1 MGLGRREARGVAG
14 STVAPGGALLERG
27 ESLSLLV
34 GLLDRVRSGS
44 EGRLVLL
51 GGEAGVGKTA
61 LLRRFCE
68 IQGDAVRVFWGSC
81 QPMRTPRP
89 LGALVDVAAAV
100 GGQLEDLVAEAG
112 RPHDVAVALLQAL
125 RGRPPKVL
133 VLEDVHWADEAT
145 LDVLAVLAGRVGSAP
160 ALVLAS
166 YRDDELER
174 SEQLR
179 FLLGELVRRPGR
191 LKVEPLSPAGVV
203 ELAEPYGVDGLELY
217 GRTGGNPFFVTE
229 VLAAGGGE
237 RVPDT
242 VRDAVLARAARLSAP
257 ARRLLGAV
265 AIVPGQVELWLLEAL
280 AEELVDRLEECV
292 ASGVLIA
299 GRAHVAFRHEL
310 ARLAVEEAISPERR
324 LALHR
329 AAVDALAA
337 HGGDDPDFAALAHH
351 AEEARDADGVLRW
364 APPAAQRAALSRAH
378 REAAAQYARALRF
391 ADGQQLQLRAEFL
404 ARRAGECYLTSQIDE
419 AIGAQQEA
427 LDCHRRLGDKRGEGN
442 ALRVL
447 SRLLFFAGRA
457 SEAEPF
463 ASQAIELLE
472 RLPAGREL
480 AMAYANLSQR
490 RMVVDDAAE
499 AVEWG
504 NRALELG
511 RALGDTEAEVYA
523 LSNIAAAEFRTDA
536 AEGRLRLEAALA
548 LAQRHG
554 HEEHAALTYSRLVMF
569 PVRYRRHDI
578 ALDHLEPGLE
588 YCTQRGLDTFR
599 LYLLGCRARLE
610 LDLGEW
616 DAAADSAG
624 LVLRDPR
631 SAQLARTWALAT
643 LGLLRSRRGDDA
655 TEPLAEAHAMAAP
668 TFELDRITQV
678 AAARAEAAWLSGD
691 HATVQQVTDAAL
703 TLALDRQDPWAVGE
717 LAYWRW
723 RAGLHDQ
730 LPAGLAASPYASSI
744 AGEWKRAAD
753 LWREIGCQY
762 EAALALAD
770 GDDPAAA
777 RAALDQLQQLGARP
791 AAAIVARRLRQ
802 RGARGLP
809 RGPRKATRQNPAQL
823 TARELEV
830 LELVAEGLG
839 NREIANRLFLSE
851 KTVAHHVSAI
861 LRKLHV
867 RTRAQA
873 SVQAVRLGIAAED
886 R

>member
-1 MGLGRREARGVAG
+1 MGLGGE
-14 STVAPGGALLERG
+14 LLERG
-27 ESLSLLV
+27 QSLSLLTD
-34 GLLDRVRSGS
+34 LLDGVRSGS
-44 EGRLVLL
+44 EGRLVLV

-68 IQGDAVRVFWGSC
+68 LQGDAGRVFWGAC
-81 QPMRTPRP
+81 EPLRTPRP
-89 LGALVDVAAAV
+89 LGPLVDVAGAI
-100 GGQLEDLVAEAG
+100 GGELEELVAQAG
-112 RPHDVAVALLQAL
+112 RPHDVAVALLQEL
-125 RGRPPKVL
+125 RGGPPKVL

-145 LDVLAVLAGRVGSAP
+145 LDVLAVLAGRVGVAP
-160 ALVLAS
+160 VLVLAS
-166 YRDDELER
+166 YRDDELDR

-179 FLLGELVRRPGR
+179 FVLGELVRRPGR
-191 LKVEPLSPAGVV
+191 LKVEPLSPAGVA
-203 ELAEPYGVDGLELY
+203 ELAEPHGVDGLELH

-242 VRDAVLARAARLSAP
+242 VRDAVLARAARLCAP

-265 AIVPGQVELWLLEAL
+265 AIVPGQVELWLLESL

-292 ASGVLIA
+292 ASGMLVA

-329 AAVDALAA
+329 AVVDALVA
-337 HGGDDPDFAALAHH
+337 HGGDTPDFAALAHH
-351 AEEARDADGVLRW
+351 AEEARDAVGVLRW
-364 APPAAQRAALSRAH
+364 APLAAQRAALLRAH

-391 ADGQQLQLRAEFL
+391 ADPQQLELRAEFL
-404 ARRAGECYLTSQIDE
+404 ASRAAECYLTAQIDE
-419 AIGAQQEA
+419 AISAQQEA
-427 LDCHRRLGDKRGEGN
+427 LECHRRLGDEPGEGN

-457 SEAEPF
+457 SEAESL
-463 ASQAIELLE
+463 ALQAIELLE
-472 RLPAGREL
+472 RQPAGHEL
-480 AMAYANLSQR
+480 AMAYANLAQR
-490 RMVVDDAAE
+490 RMVVHDVAE

-504 NRALELG
+504 DRALDLA
-511 RALGDTEAEVYA
+511 RAVGDTEAEVYA
-523 LSNIAAAEFRTDA
+523 LSNVAAAEFRTDPA
-536 AEGRLRLEAALA
+536 QGRLRLEAALA
-548 LAQRHG
+548 LAQRHDY
-554 HEEHAALTYSRLVMF
+554 EEHAAVALSRLVMF
-569 PVRYRRHDI
+569 PVLYRRHDI
-578 ALDHLEPGLE
+578 ALEYLEPGLE

-610 LDLGEW
+610 LDLGQW
-616 DAAADSAG
+616 AAAAASAG

-631 SAQLARTWALAT
+631 SAQLARTWALVT
-643 LGLLRSRRGDDA
+643 LGLLRSRRGDADA
-655 TEPLAEAHAMAAP
+655 TVPLEEAHAMVAP

-691 HATVQQVTDAAL
+691 HTTVEQLTDAAL
-703 TLALDRQDPWAVGE
+703 TLALDRQNPWAVGE

-730 LPAGLAASPYASSI
+730 LPADLAATPYAASI
-744 AGEWKRAAD
+744 AGEWRKAAD
-753 LWREIGCQY
+753 IWRKIGCQY

-809 RGPRKATRQNPAQL
+809 RGPQKTTRENPAQL

-839 NREIANRLFLSE
+839 NREIAERLFLSE

-861 LRKLHV
+861 LRKLDV

-873 SVQAVRLGIAAED
+873 SAQAVRLGLAAED
-886 R
+886 Q

>member
-1 MGLGRREARGVAG
+1 VT
-14 STVAPGGALLERG
+14 TVAPGGDLLERG
-27 ESLSLLV
+27 ESLSLLA

-44 EGRLVLL
+44 EGRLILV

-68 IQGDAVRVFWGSC
+68 MQGDAVRAFWGAC
-81 QPMRTPRP
+81 EPLRTPRP
-89 LGALVDVAAAV
+89 LGPLVDVAGAI
-100 GGQLEDLVAEAG
+100 GGELEDLVAEAG
-112 RPHDVAVALLQAL
+112 RPHDVAVALLQEL
-125 RGRPPKVL
+125 RGGPPKVL

-160 ALVLAS
+160 VLVLAS
-166 YRDDELER
+166 YRDDELDR

-179 FLLGELVRRPGR
+179 FVLGELVRRPGR
-191 LKVEPLSPAGVV
+191 LKVEPLSPAGVA
-203 ELAEPYGVDGLELY
+203 ELAEPYGVDGLELH

-229 VLAAGGGE
+229 VLAAGGAE

-242 VRDAVLARAARLSAP
+242 VRDAVLARMARLSAP

-292 ASGVLIA
+292 ASGMLIA

-329 AAVDALAA
+329 AVVDALVA
-337 HGGDDPDFAALAHH
+337 HGGDTPDFAALAHH
-351 AEEARDADGVLRW
+351 AEEARDAVGVLRW
-364 APPAAQRAALSRAH
+364 APRAAQRAALLRAH

-391 ADGQQLQLRAEFL
+391 ADAQQLDLRAEFL
-404 ARRAGECYLTSQIDE
+404 ACRAAECYLTAQIDE
-419 AIGAQQEA
+419 AISAQQEA
-427 LDCHRRLGDKRGEGN
+427 LECHRRLGDEHGEGN

-457 SEAEPF
+457 SEAEPL
-463 ASQAIELLE
+463 ALEAIDLLE
-472 RLPAGREL
+472 RQPAGHEL

-490 RMVVDDAAE
+490 RMVVHHVAE

-504 NRALELG
+504 DRAVELG
-511 RALGDTEAEVYA
+511 RAVGDTEAEVYA
-523 LSNIAAAEFRTDA
+523 LSNVAAAEFRTDA
-536 AEGRLRLEAALA
+536 DEGRLRLEAALA
-548 LAQRHG
+548 LAQRHD
-554 HEEHAALTYSRLVMF
+554 HEEHAAMTFSRLIMF
-569 PVRYRRHDI
+569 PVLYRRYDI

-616 DAAADSAG
+616 DAAADSAS

-631 SAQLARTWALAT
+631 SAQLARTWALTT
-643 LGLLRSRRGDDA
+643 LGLLRSRRGDADA
-655 TEPLAEAHAMAAP
+655 TVPLEEAHAMVAP

-691 HATVQQVTDAAL
+691 HTTMEQLTDAAL
-703 TLALDRQDPWAVGE
+703 ALALDRQSPWAVGE
-717 LAYWRW
+717 LACWRW
-723 RAGLHDQ
+723 RAGLRDQ
-730 LPAGLAASPYASSI
+730 LPADLGPTPYAASI
-744 AGEWKRAAD
+744 AGEWKKAAD
-753 LWREIGCQY
+753 GWRRIGCQY

-791 AAAIVARRLRQ
+791 AAAMVARRLRR

-809 RGPRKATRQNPAQL
+809 RGPRKTTRQNPAQL

-839 NREIANRLFLSE
+839 NREIAQRLFLSE

-861 LRKLHV
+861 LRKLDV

-873 SVQAVRLGIAAED
+873 SAQAVRLGLAAED